1 MSREG
6 PSHFCLLGAAPGPT
20 AVLTTKCSAFA
31 RTHARQSG
39 RALRG
44 GSPHRYK
51 EPPVRETEGRS
62 KGRTG
67 EDAHCQIIKG
77 NAMVLASGCG
87 LEGPGNDREEGEDP
101 RQVAS

>member
-1 MSREG
+1 M
-6 PSHFCLLGAAPGPT
+6 
-20 AVLTTKCSAFA
+20 
-31 RTHARQSG
+31 
-39 RALRG
+39 
-44 GSPHRYK
+44 
-51 EPPVRETEGRS
+51 RETEGRS

-87 LEGPGNDREEGEDP
+87 PEGPGNDREEGEDP